1 MFRLLFLSDSFR
13 HPVHFPARILQ
24 LALRL
29 FLLRT
34 GHLRQRFG
42 KTPPGTTQDGERH
55 IQITLDLFDRRRL
68 GCRRLPLGFQKQFR
82 LGENAFADHARAFAP
97 GRIQLPGLPRIAT
110 MCDESRRHARAVV
123 GADSRHRHQMLH
135 RHLRRE
141 FSFAHLLLDRFRQQL
156 HQRQPPRH
164 PTGAAVEAARQ
175 FIETIAEALL
185 HLRQQPAL
193 FERAF
198 LRTEPQ
204 RPRQQ
209 QSFGFAH
216 RPDRSFYRIP
226 AKLFQRGHALV
237 AIDHQVMVR
246 WPGGHY
252 DNGGLLTAIRQRR
265 QQPALPVWLA
275 DSQMFPSPVEL
286 VKLQLHRRLLG
297 IQYAGGW
304 NWSFS
309 GKGEVCWEVPLDQ
322 EDTGASG
329 LSRHAGLVRS

>member
-1 MFRLLFLSDSFR
+1 MPCLRQNPVNAGYDNAAPPATSSSWTRTRFPLHDVKSSRICSRYGSAFSARWISGTLVELDRSTLRTVSRDSRSTCAISCLLTPFALSSRIAVRCAWLSMFRLPLLSDSFR
-13 HPVHFPARILQ
+13 HPVEFPAHSFQ

-34 GHLRQRFG
+34 SHLRQRFG
-42 KTPPGTTQDGERH
+42 KPPSGTTQDGDHH
-55 IQITLDLFDRRRL
+55 IQIALYLLERRRL
-68 GCRRLPLGFQKQFR
+68 GWWRLPLRFQKQFW
-82 LGENAFADHARAFAP
+82 LGENAFADRARALAP
-97 GRIQLPGLPRIAT
+97 GRAQLPGLPRIAT
-110 MCDESRRHARAVV
+110 MRHESGRHACAVV

-175 FIETIAEALL
+175 FIQTIAEALL

-198 LRTEPQ
+198 LRAEPQ

-216 RPDRSFYRIP
+216 RPDRGF
-226 AKLFQRGHALV
+226 
-237 AIDHQVMVR
+237 D
-246 WPGGHY
+246 
-252 DNGGLLTAIRQRR
+252 
-265 QQPALPVWLA
+265 
-275 DSQMFPSPVEL
+275 
-286 VKLQLHRRLLG
+286 
-297 IQYAGGW
+297 
-304 NWSFS
+304 
-309 GKGEVCWEVPLDQ
+309 CVP
-322 EDTGASG
+322 
-329 LSRHAGLVRS
+329 